1 MIRPVV
7 SCVRT
12 CVAPGPGKALGGL
25 QPHPPGPGPSP
36 PQLPTP
42 PDPLEAVL
50 CLQALREAAGDP
62 GPCAAQGG
70 PVQVRAGG
78 ERRAHGQ
85 KLCLV
90 PCSML
95 SCAPEHRGL
104 GSSQILEGRKPPRPH
119 SRLGGHVSP
128 PMEHCPSLSAPE
140 ELPPWAAGT
149 GLLSVQGCRTGCC
162 PGSCI
167 SCRAASGRVST
178 ASASC
183 QVEEQA
189 LGSPPVACRECQL

>member
-42 PDPLEAVL
+42 PDPVEAVL

-140 ELPPWAAGT
+140 ELTPWAAGT
-149 GLLSVQGCRTGCC
+149 GLLSVQGCSRMLPRVLHFLSGSQWASQHGFSFLSTG
-162 PGSCI
+162 GAGTGLS
-167 SCRAASGRVST
+167 SSGLS
-178 ASASC
+178 
-183 QVEEQA
+183 
-189 LGSPPVACRECQL
+189 